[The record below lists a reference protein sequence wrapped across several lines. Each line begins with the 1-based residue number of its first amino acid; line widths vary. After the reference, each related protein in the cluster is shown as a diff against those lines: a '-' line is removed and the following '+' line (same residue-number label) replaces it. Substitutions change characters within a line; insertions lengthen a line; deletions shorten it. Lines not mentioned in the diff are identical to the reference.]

1 MDAQFGLQVA
11 MTKKLGLKVN
21 WRLLWDNQPA
31 LAEYPL
37 YTPGGVNTGLKV
49 LAPYKELDQGFSV
62 SLVFSFA
69 PPKKG

>member
-1 MDAQFGLQVA
+1 MSS
-11 MTKKLGLKVN
+11 KLGLKVN

-31 LAEYPL
+31 LAEYAL
-37 YTPGGVNTGLKV
+37 CAPGGPCTGLTV

>member
-1 MDAQFGLQVA
+1 MSSR
-11 MTKKLGLKVN
+11 LGLKVN

-31 LAEYPL
+31 LAEFPL
-37 YTPGGVNTGLKV
+37 YVSGVNTGVKV
-49 LAPYKELDQGFSV
+49 FAPYKELDQGVSV